1 MQVYKPLSLKETNGS
16 AGNVSY
22 RIKSPKIL
30 FHLHLKLQLTT
41 TTTTKQQEHHQQQQQ
56 QQQQQKQQQ
65 QQQQQQELP
74 FSVTVVQN
82 IYIL

>member
-1 MQVYKPLSLKETNGS
+1 MRVYKPLSLTETNGS

-22 RIKSPKIL
+22 RIKSQKTP
-30 FHLHLKLQLTT
+30 FYLHLKLQLTT
-41 TTTTKQQEHHQQQQQ
+41 TTTTTTT
-56 QQQQQKQQQ
+56 KQQQ
-65 QQQQQQELP
+65 HQQQQQELP